1 MNRSEAADIFSMRL
15 DHLGFMNYII
25 VLSVIITLLV
35 VIPFIATCCKSGR
48 GGANYL
54 ISSYEPYIARVI
66 FVTIFAS
73 MLYIVNEE
81 RSQCHDNLVKVGKF
95 NKTNDCGDD
104 YSKVNTQAVTSQL
117 GQAEARL
124 DGMEI
129 SLIVAL
135 GLIIL
140 ESIGLFAYRFCC
152 GVPKK

>member
-1 MNRSEAADIFSMRL
+1 MNRAEAADIFSMRL

-25 VLSVIITLLV
+25 VLSVIITILV
-35 VIPFIATCCKSGR
+35 VIPFLATCCKSGR
-48 GGANYL
+48 GGGNYL
-54 ISSYEPYIARVI
+54 FSSYEPYIARAI
-66 FVTIFAS
+66 FVVIFAS

-81 RSQCHDNLVKVGKF
+81 RGQSRDNLVKVAKF

-104 YSKVNTQAVTSQL
+104 YSKVNTQAVTLQL

-140 ESIGLFAYRFCC
+140 ESGGLCIYRFCC